1 MSEFHQP
8 VLLNEVA
15 KYLAVKKNGK
25 YIDATVG
32 GGGHA
37 KAVCQLG
44 GQLLGID
51 CDPEAINSAR
61 EYLSSFAPQSGASE
75 GLKTTACPTSWR
87 LVSGNFKDLK
97 QIALANN
104 FAKVDGVLFDL
115 GVSSYQLTNP
125 KRGFSFNSEAL
136 LDMRMDPKITVT
148 AADLVNGLNKGELE
162 ELFVK
167 LGQEH
172 FARRIAQA
180 VVEARRLKPI
190 RTCNE
195 LAEII
200 MSVRRKRGRFDR
212 THPATRVFQALRIA
226 VNDELNN
233 LRQALPQALEILNDK
248 GRLVVISFHSGE
260 DRLVKYFLKE
270 MEAQSKLYILTKK
283 PIRPSEQEVK
293 ENPRSRSAKL
303 RAAEKR

>member
-8 VLLNEVA
+8 VLLNEVIQ
-15 KYLAVKKNGK
+15 YLAVKKRGK

-37 KAVCQLG
+37 KEILKHG

-51 CDPEAINSAR
+51 CDPEALSSAR
-61 EYLSSFAPQSGASE
+61 EYLS
-75 GLKTTACPTSWR
+75 TACPVSRINRNANTPWR
-87 LVSGNFKDLK
+87 LALGNFKDLK
-97 QIALANN
+97 KIALAFDFNE
-104 FAKVDGVLFDL
+104 VEGILFDL
-115 GVSSYQLTNP
+115 GISSHQLTTP
-125 KRGFSFNSEAL
+125 SRGFSFNSEAL
-136 LDMRMDPKITVT
+136 LDMRMDPNLTVT
-148 AADLVNGLNKGELE
+148 AADLVNGLTKRELE
-162 ELFVK
+162 KLFTVF
-167 LGQEH
+167 GQEY
-172 FARRIAQA
+172 FARKIARA
-180 VVEARRLKPI
+180 IVENRQKKPI
-190 RTCNE
+190 KTCNE

-200 MSVRRKRGRFDR
+200 LKVRGKSGRFDR

-233 LRQALPQALEILNDK
+233 LRQALPQALEILKSK

-260 DRLVKYFLKE
+260 DRIVKHFLRE
-270 MEAQSKLYILTKK
+270 MELQDRLTILTKK
-283 PIRPSEQEVK
+283 PIRPSEKEKK